1 MSDTTKE
8 KAREAA
14 EAIRETGESALKDAR
29 SSAASTTTRLK
40 DAAGEAV
47 DNARKGAADQGDRAA
62 SALHDRAD
70 SLDEDGV
77 QRRLLKSLAGGMESL
92 STRVRE
98 GSISQ
103 VISDAENFAR
113 RNPML
118 FIAGA
123 ALAGFAIA
131 RMTQSRRDNGE
142 DA

>member
-1 MSDTTKE
+1 MSETTRE

-14 EAIRETGESALKDAR
+14 HAIRETGESALKDAR
-29 SSAASTTTRLK
+29 GAASSGAEHLK
-40 DAAGEAV
+40 EAAGEAA
-47 DNARKGAADQGDRAA
+47 DKARKSAADRGDRAA
-62 SALHDRAD
+62 SALHDRAEAMDPD
-70 SLDEDGV
+70 SV
-77 QRRLLKSLAGGMESL
+77 QRRLLESVAGGMESL

-98 GSISQ
+98 GSLAQ
-103 VISDAENFAR
+103 VVADAENFAR

-131 RMTQSRRDNGE
+131 RMTQSRGDRGE